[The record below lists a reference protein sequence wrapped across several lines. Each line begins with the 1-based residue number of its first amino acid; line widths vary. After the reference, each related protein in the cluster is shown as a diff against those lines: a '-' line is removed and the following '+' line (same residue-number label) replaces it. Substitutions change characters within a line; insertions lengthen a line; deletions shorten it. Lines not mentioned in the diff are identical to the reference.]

1 MVQRVQWN
9 AYGDGSKNY
18 TAHIG
23 MHSAPNYVYLLG
35 MVMNTQTMVLVLGMV
50 MNTDHGT
57 FMEYTMLCIKALNL
71 FGSRGVE

>member
-1 MVQRVQWN
+1 
-9 AYGDGSKNY
+9 
-18 TAHIG
+18 

-57 FMEYTMLCIKALNL
+57 FMEHTMLCIKALHL

>member
-1 MVQRVQWN
+1 MLMGMVLRTTQHTLACTLHQ
-9 AYGDGSKNY
+9 
-18 TAHIG
+18 T
-23 MHSAPNYVYLLG
+23 YVYLLG

-57 FMEYTMLCIKALNL
+57 FMEHTMLYIKALNL